1 MDYQDTET
9 QNGSY
14 KVVGVPSISTF
25 QIVLGISV
33 NKADSTTQP
42 GSSSFIYWY
51 KSSCNGDQH
60 DQKAPS
66 QCKTG
71 TGNNPLPLGFN
82 PTLGDYFH
90 TYKGPQPIVYTLH
103 HNWGTTGNFN
113 THNKKVYFKIVG
125 KDLVFDVQH
134 NNYAPFQNED
144 LPTGFSINFDQ
155 TTDPLTVQLME
166 TGVGKIYSNA
176 IVKPDDKLYLRFMRY
191 TADTAASDSVE
202 NLSLGYITVPGEFKP
217 VKK

>member
-1 MDYQDTET
+1 R
-9 QNGSY
+9 
-14 KVVGVPSISTF
+14 
-25 QIVLGISV
+25 
-33 NKADSTTQP
+33 
-42 GSSSFIYWY
+42 
-51 KSSCNGDQH
+51 
-60 DQKAPS
+60 
-66 QCKTG
+66 
-71 TGNNPLPLGFN
+71 NNPLPLGFD
-82 PTLGDYFH
+82 PTLWDYFN
-90 TYKGPQPIVYTLH
+90 TYKGPQPIVYRLMGNYGNTSIFTTH
-103 HNWGTTGNFN
+103 H
-113 THNKKVYFKIVG
+113 KKVYFKIVG

-134 NNYAPFQNED
+134 NNYAPFENED

-155 TTDPLTVQLME
+155 TTTGLTTQLMQ